1 MLKKEIL
8 NNNPKNKK
16 IRIASI
22 IDSLNT
28 KFGGPPKAVIDQ
40 NIYFRQ
46 VRKYKAII
54 VNLDVKKNF
63 PEITQNKISV
73 INFKRTF
80 IGRIKIMG
88 IGRYN
93 INLKFFFWLIKNRN
107 NFDYFVFHQIW
118 DFKNILAR
126 LFLKNK
132 YYIFIHGSL
141 DPYEKKTI
149 IKYIKKKIYW
159 YLFEKKNL
167 LHARSILLTT
177 VQEEKNLKKTF
188 VNTDGIKTEVTDYGI
203 TKADVDNKKINNTF
217 KKKFPFLKSK
227 NYYLFIGR
235 IDPKKGLDV
244 LIESIELLGAGYKG
258 LFVIAGDDSNSYA
271 QELKKMILLKNLGS
285 KILFIGQIEGD
296 EKYAAIINSK
306 ATILSTHAE
315 NFAISLV
322 ESLSFSVPVLT
333 TVGANI
339 YKTILAYKAGYVAN
353 INPISFSKII
363 KKFDNLSTAKKNQM
377 NKNAHRCFKKEFNL
391 LDGKKFLI
399 SSMEK

>member
-1 MLKKEIL
+1 M
-8 NNNPKNKK
+8 NKK

-28 KFGGPPKAVIDQ
+28 KFGGPPKAAIDQ

-46 VRKYKAII
+46 VRKYEATI
-54 VNLDVKKNF
+54 VNLD
-63 PEITQNKISV
+63 NKIKITELIKNKINI
-73 INFKRTF
+73 INFKRSF
-80 IGRIKIMG
+80 IGRIKLMR

-93 INLKFFFWLIKNRN
+93 VNLKFFFWLIKNRN
-107 NFDYFVFHQIW
+107 NFDYFIFHQIW

-126 LFLKNK
+126 LLLKNK
-132 YYIFIHGSL
+132 YYIFAHGSL

-149 IKYIKKKIYW
+149 LKYIKKKIYW
-159 YLFEKKNL
+159 YLIEKKNL
-167 LHARSILLTT
+167 LHAKSILLTS

-188 VNTDGIKTEVTDYGI
+188 VNTYGIKTEVTNFGI
-203 TKADVDNKKINNTF
+203 IKSIINKKKIYHHF
-217 KKKFPFLKSK
+217 KIKFPFLESR

-235 IDPKKGLDV
+235 IDAKKGLDI
-244 LIESIELLGAGYKG
+244 LIKSIELLGTSYKG

-271 QELKKMILLKNLGS
+271 QELKKMILFKNLGS
-285 KILFIGQIEGD
+285 KILFIGQIEGN
-296 EKYAAIINSK
+296 EKYAAIMNSK
-306 ATILSTHAE
+306 ATVLSTHAE

-333 TVGANI
+333 TYGANI

-363 KKFDNLSTAKKNQM
+363 KKFDNLSSIQKKQM
-377 NKNAHRCFKKEFNL
+377 NKNAQNCFKKEFNL

-399 SSMEK
+399 NSMEK

>member
-1 MLKKEIL
+1 M
-8 NNNPKNKK
+8 NKK

-22 IDSLNT
+22 IDSLDN
-28 KFGGPPKAVIDQ
+28 KFGGPPKAAVDQ
-40 NIYFRQ
+40 NIYFKK
-46 VRKYKAII
+46 VRKYKALI
-54 VNLDVKKNF
+54 VNLDDKQKF
-63 PEITQNKISV
+63 PELIKNKISV
-73 INFKRTF
+73 INFKRSF
-80 IGRIKIMG
+80 LGRIKLIG

-93 INLKFFFWLIKNRN
+93 INIRFFFWLIKNRN
-107 NFDYFVFHQIW
+107 NFDYFIFHQIW

-149 IKYIKKKIYW
+149 LKYIKKKIYW

-188 VNTDGIKTEVTDYGI
+188 VNTDGIKTEVTNYGI
-203 TKADVDNKKINNTF
+203 TKTDIDNKKINNTF
-217 KKKFPFLKSK
+217 KKKFSFLKSK

-271 QELKKMILLKNLGS
+271 QELKKMILLKNLGN
-285 KILFIGQIEGD
+285 KILFIGQIDGY
-296 EKYAAIINSK
+296 EKYAAIVNSK
-306 ATILSTHAE
+306 ATVLSTHAE

-339 YKTILAYKAGYVAN
+339 YKTILAYKAGYVTK
-353 INPISFSKII
+353 INSISFSKII
-363 KKFDNLSTAKKNQM
+363 KKFDNLSAAKKNQM
-377 NKNAHRCFKKEFNL
+377 NKNAYRCFKKEFDL
-391 LDGKKFLI
+391 LDAKKFLI
-399 SSMEK
+399 NSMEK

>member
-1 MLKKEIL
+1 M
-8 NNNPKNKK
+8 NKK

-22 IDSLNT
+22 IDSLDN
-28 KFGGPPKAVIDQ
+28 KFGGPPKGVIDQ
-40 NIYFRQ
+40 NIYFKE

-54 VNLDVKKNF
+54 VNLDEKQNF
-63 PEITQNKISV
+63 PGIIKNKISV
-73 INFKRTF
+73 VNFKRSF
-80 IGRIKIMG
+80 LGRIKLIG

-93 INLKFFFWLIKNRN
+93 INIRFFFWLIKNRN
-107 NFDYFVFHQIW
+107 NFDYFIFHQIW

-149 IKYIKKKIYW
+149 LKYIKKKIYW

-167 LHARSILLTT
+167 LQARSILLTS

-188 VNTDGIKTEVTDYGI
+188 VNTDGIKTEVTNYGI
-203 TKADVDNKKINNTF
+203 TKAHIDNRKINNTF

-244 LIESIELLGAGYKG
+244 LIKSIELLGVGYKG
-258 LFVIAGDDSNSYA
+258 LFIIAGEDSNSYA
-271 QELKKMILLKNLGS
+271 QELKKMILLKNFGS
-285 KILFIGQIEGD
+285 KILFIGKLEED

-322 ESLSFSVPVLT
+322 ESLSCSVPVLT

-363 KKFDNLSTAKKNQM
+363 KKFDNLSSIQKKQM
-377 NKNAHRCFKKEFNL
+377 NKNAQNCFKKEFNL

-399 SSMEK
+399 DSMEK